1 MTTFEEKMKLANEEE
16 KIVYYDYLNY
26 KIAAGW
32 RDGFISGDWTRPTV
46 IKKAKYNGEFLDKLP
61 DYYFLGI
68 PIKELLKITYSE
80 GRCHSCAVALSLYFD
95 DFEIMTC
102 NLKNYAEYCTIK
114 SGKQIKDYEHT
125 VLLTDMNNK
134 KIVIDTTFGFITD
147 IDTYKNIFDPNKIR
161 IITKKEL
168 EETIVYQHIKSLINY
183 KGSPVGFNEKYDKE
197 KGKWVPIDEEIKY
210 TETIQKHMEMCSNYV
225 NSNNEHLQDFIRR
238 CLFRTSNNHTFWDW
252 KGNLEFKHGN
262 LKYVYPTIKL
272 SSLEDDE
279 FDYNLYSTRKETIEK
294 NNRVL
299 ENYHK
304 PQIIEEQLTLSF
316 KDKILKLIKRK

>member
-80 GRCHSCAVALSLYFD
+80 GHCHACAVALSLYFD

-125 VLLTDMNNK
+125 VLLTYIDDK

-147 IDTYKNIFDPNKIR
+147 IDTYKNIFNPNEIR
-161 IITKKEL
+161 IITKKHL
-168 EETIVYQHIKSLINY
+168 EETSVYQHIKSHINY
-183 KGSPVGFNEKYDKE
+183 KGSPLGFNQVYKN
-197 KGKWVPIDEEIKY
+197 GKWVDIPEEIKY
-210 TETIQKHMEMCSNYV
+210 RNIIHKHMDMCRNYT
-225 NSNNEHLQDFIRR
+225 NDNNHLEDFIRR
-238 CLFRTSNNHTFWDW
+238 CLFRTSNSHSFWNW
-252 KGNLEFKHGN
+252 KGSLEFKYGN
-262 LKYVYPTIKL
+262 LKYVYPTVEL
-272 SSLEDDE
+272 YSLKDDE
-279 FDYNLYSTRKETIEK
+279 FDFNLYSTCKDTIER
-294 NNRVL
+294 NNKIL
-299 ENYHK
+299 EDYHK
-304 PQIIEEQLTLSF
+304 PQIIEEVNISI
-316 KDKILKLIKRK
+316 KDKILSLIKRK

>member
-80 GRCHSCAVALSLYFD
+80 GHCHACAVALSLYFD

-114 SGKQIKDYEHT
+114 SGKQMKDYEHT
-125 VLLTDMNNK
+125 VLLTNMNDK
-134 KIVIDTTFGFITD
+134 QIVIDTTFGFITD
-147 IDTYKNIFDPNKIR
+147 IDTYKNIFNPNEIR

-183 KGSPVGFNEKYDKE
+183 KGSPVGFNETYDKD
-197 KGKWVPIDEEIKY
+197 KNKYVPTFEESRYRENIHR
-210 TETIQKHMEMCSNYV
+210 HMEMCSNYV

-238 CLFRTSNNHTFWDW
+238 CLFRTSNSHTFWDW

-262 LKYVYPTIKL
+262 LKYEYPIIKL

-279 FDYNLYSTRKETIEK
+279 FDHNLYSTRKETIER
-294 NNRVL
+294 NNKVL
-299 ENYHK
+299 ENYHI
-304 PQIIEEQLTLSF
+304 PSTIEEPTLGI